1 MTGKPKTE
9 LDKWLPGLGV
19 WGQMAGG
26 DRSWGDDD
34 LKLVAV
40 RVAQVCEH
48 RTLNGEPHRL

>member
-48 RTLNGEPHRL
+48 RTSNGEPHRL